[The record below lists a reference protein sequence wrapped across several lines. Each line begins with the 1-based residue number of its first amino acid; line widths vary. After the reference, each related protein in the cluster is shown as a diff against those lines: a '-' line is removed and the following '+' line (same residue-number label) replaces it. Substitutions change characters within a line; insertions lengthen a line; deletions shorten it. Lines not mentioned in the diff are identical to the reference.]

1 MGPGAKRHDDGF
13 TLIETLVSLAVIGI
27 VAASCA
33 VFLIGTN
40 RISSHASVRDT
51 AAQIAIGGMER
62 ARGMRGAALLAG
74 RAECDGTH
82 PCDAPVSATVSVYLG
97 SLPER
102 WDAAATGTPAL
113 PLPSSPE
120 IVELNGLRYSRYYYL
135 ARCWQTA
142 ASDGSASSR
151 PCTVTAAGSAH
162 PAEYVRLVIAVT
174 WPGPGI
180 YVASTLMSSSPVDP
194 LLEG

>member
-1 MGPGAKRHDDGF
+1 MRPGAVRHDDGF
-13 TLIETLVSLAVIGI
+13 TLIETLVSLAVIGV

-40 RISSHASVRDT
+40 RISGHASVRDT
-51 AAQIAIGGMER
+51 AAQIAIGGMEK

-74 RAECDGTH
+74 RAECDGAH
-82 PCDAPVSATVSVYLG
+82 SCDPPVSDTVSAALG

-102 WDAAATGTPAL
+102 WDAAAPGTPAL

-120 IVELNGLRYSRYYYL
+120 IVELDGLRYSRYYYL

-142 ASDGSASSR
+142 ASDGSTADR
-151 PCTVTAAGSAH
+151 PCSVAAAGSAY
-162 PAEYVRLVIAVT
+162 PAEYVRLVIAIT
-174 WPGPGI
+174 WPGPGV

-194 LLEG
+194 YLEG